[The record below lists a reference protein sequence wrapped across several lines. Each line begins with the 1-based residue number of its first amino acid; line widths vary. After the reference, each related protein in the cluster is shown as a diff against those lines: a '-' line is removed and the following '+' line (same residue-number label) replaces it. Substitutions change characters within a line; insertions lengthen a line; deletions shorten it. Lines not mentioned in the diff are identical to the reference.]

1 MVKII
6 LAHLFLLF
14 ANLIYAINY
23 SFAKDVMPTFI
34 MPSGFILLRVLGA
47 FFLFFLLHKIFIRE
61 KLEAKDLL
69 RLVVCGFFGVAVN
82 QLFFFEGLN
91 LSTPINA
98 SIIMTINPIIV
109 IIISFFMLKES
120 FGIKKIFGVLLGL
133 VGAGILILN
142 NGEID
147 LSNNLRTGNILVL
160 INASSYAF
168 YLVIV
173 KPLMTRY
180 NPITILTYIFG
191 FGILFVLPFGYNE
204 LWNVNWN
211 IIPKTIFWQIIFV
224 VFCTTFLAYLFNAY
238 ALKNL
243 NPTTVSIYIYIQ
255 PVLASVFAVFWGID
269 KIDNEKITSALIIF
283 IGVYLVSQQNR
294 PKEKLS

>member
-6 LAHLFLLF
+6 LAHIFLLF

-61 KLEAKDLL
+61 KVEAKDLL
-69 RLVVCGFFGVAVN
+69 RLVACGFFGVAVN

-180 NPITILTYIFG
+180 NPITILTYVFG
-191 FGILFVLPFGYNE
+191 FGILFVLPFGYDE
-204 LWNVNWN
+204 LWNINWN
-211 IIPKTIFWQIIFV
+211 IMPKTIFWQVIFV

-269 KIDNEKITSALIIF
+269 KINNEKITSALIIF

-294 PKEKLS
+294 PKDKLS

>member
-1 MVKII
+1 
-6 LAHLFLLF
+6 
-14 ANLIYAINY
+14 
-23 SFAKDVMPTFI
+23 MPTFI

-61 KLEAKDLL
+61 KVEAKDLL
-69 RLVVCGFFGVAVN
+69 RLIACGFFGVAVN

-120 FGIKKIFGVLLGL
+120 FGIKKIFGVLMGL
-133 VGAGILILN
+133 VGAAILILN

-180 NPITILTYIFG
+180 NPITILTYVFG
-191 FGILFVLPFGYNE
+191 FGMLFVLPFGYDE
-204 LWNVNWN
+204 LWNINWN
-211 IIPKTIFWQIIFV
+211 IMPKTIFWQVIFV

-255 PVLASVFAVFWGID
+255 PVLASIFAVFWGID
-269 KIDNEKITSALIIF
+269 KINNEKITSALIIF

-294 PKEKLS
+294 PKDKLS

>member
-61 KLEAKDLL
+61 KVEAKDLL
-69 RLVVCGFFGVAVN
+69 RLIACGFFGVAVN

>member
-6 LAHLFLLF
+6 LAHIFLLF

-61 KLEAKDLL
+61 KVEAKDLL
-69 RLVVCGFFGVAVN
+69 RLVACGFFGVAVN

-180 NPITILTYIFG
+180 NPITILTYVFG
-191 FGILFVLPFGYNE
+191 FGILFVLPFGYDE

-211 IIPKTIFWQIIFV
+211 IMPKTIFWQIIFV

-269 KIDNEKITSALIIF
+269 KINNEKITSALIIF

-294 PKEKLS
+294 PKDKLS

>member
-6 LAHLFLLF
+6 LAHIFLLF

-47 FFLFFLLHKIFIRE
+47 FFLFFLLYKIFIRE
-61 KLEAKDLL
+61 KVEAKDLL
-69 RLVVCGFFGVAVN
+69 RLIACGFFGVAVN

-98 SIIMTINPIIV
+98 SIIMTINPVIV

-180 NPITILTYIFG
+180 NPITILTYVFG
-191 FGILFVLPFGYNE
+191 FGMLFVLPFGYDE
-204 LWNVNWN
+204 LWNINWN
-211 IIPKTIFWQIIFV
+211 IMPKTIFWQVIFV

-255 PVLASVFAVFWGID
+255 PVLASVFAVFWRID
-269 KIDNEKITSALIIF
+269 KINNEKIISALIIF

-294 PKEKLS
+294 PKDKLS

>member
-1 MVKII
+1 
-6 LAHLFLLF
+6 
-14 ANLIYAINY
+14 
-23 SFAKDVMPTFI
+23 MPTFI

-61 KLEAKDLL
+61 KVEAKDLL
-69 RLVVCGFFGVAVN
+69 RLVACSFFGVAVN

-191 FGILFVLPFGYNE
+191 FGILFVLPFGYDE

-255 PVLASVFAVFWGID
+255 PVLASIFAVFWGID
-269 KIDNEKITSALIIF
+269 KINNEKITSALIIF

-294 PKEKLS
+294 PKDKLS

>member
-6 LAHLFLLF
+6 LAHIFLLF

-61 KLEAKDLL
+61 KIEAKDLL
-69 RLVVCGFFGVAVN
+69 RLVACGFFGVAVN

-180 NPITILTYIFG
+180 NPITILTYVFG
-191 FGILFVLPFGYNE
+191 FGMLFVLPFGYDE
-204 LWNVNWN
+204 LWNINWN
-211 IIPKTIFWQIIFV
+211 IMPKTIFWQVIFV

-269 KIDNEKITSALIIF
+269 KINNEKITSALIIF

-294 PKEKLS
+294 PKDKLS

>member
-6 LAHLFLLF
+6 LAHIFLLF

-61 KLEAKDLL
+61 KVEAKDLL
-69 RLVVCGFFGVAVN
+69 RLIACGFFGVAVN

-120 FGIKKIFGVLLGL
+120 FGIKKIFGVLMGL
-133 VGAGILILN
+133 VGAAILILN

-180 NPITILTYIFG
+180 NPITILTYVFG
-191 FGILFVLPFGYNE
+191 FGMLFVLPFGYDE
-204 LWNVNWN
+204 LWNINWN
-211 IIPKTIFWQIIFV
+211 IMPKTIFWQVIFV

-255 PVLASVFAVFWGID
+255 PVLASIFAVFWGID
-269 KIDNEKITSALIIF
+269 KINNEKITSALIIF

-294 PKEKLS
+294 PKDKLS

>member
-1 MVKII
+1 LVKII
-6 LAHLFLLF
+6 LAHISLLF

-34 MPSGFILLRVLGA
+34 MPSGFILLRVVGA
-47 FFLFFLLHKIFIRE
+47 FLLFFLLYKIFIHE
-61 KLEAKDLL
+61 KIEIKDLL
-69 RLVVCGFFGVAVN
+69 RLVACGFFGVAVN

-109 IIISFFMLKES
+109 IIISFFILKES

-133 VGAGILILN
+133 VGAGLLILN
-142 NGEID
+142 KGEID

-173 KPLMTRY
+173 KPLMTKY
-180 NPITILTYIFG
+180 NPITILTYVFG
-191 FGILFVLPFGYNE
+191 FGMIFVFPFGYEHLCNID
-204 LWNVNWN
+204 WNTM
-211 IIPKTIFWQIIFV
+211 PKTIFLQVIFV

-255 PVLASVFAVFWGID
+255 PVLASIFAVFWGID
-269 KIDNEKITSALIIF
+269 KVNNEKIAAAIIIF
-283 IGVYLVSQQNR
+283 FGVYLVSKQNR
-294 PKEKLS
+294 RKDKLS

>member
-6 LAHLFLLF
+6 LAHISLLF

-34 MPSGFILLRVLGA
+34 MPAGFILLRVLGA
-47 FFLFFLLHKIFIRE
+47 FFLFFLLYKIFIRE
-61 KLEAKDLL
+61 KVEAKDLL
-69 RLVVCGFFGVAVN
+69 RLVACGFFGVAVN

-98 SIIMTINPIIV
+98 SIIMTMNPIIV
-109 IIISFFMLKES
+109 IVISFFMLKES
-120 FGIKKIFGVLLGL
+120 FGIKKISGVLLGL

-147 LSNNLRTGNILVL
+147 LSTNLRTGNILVL

-173 KPLMTRY
+173 KPLMASY
-180 NPITILTYIFG
+180 KPITILTYVFG
-191 FGILFVLPFGYNE
+191 FGMIFVLPFGYDE
-204 LWNVNWN
+204 LCNIDWNMM
-211 IIPKTIFWQIIFV
+211 PKTIFWQVIFV

-255 PVLASVFAVFWGID
+255 PVLASVFAVFWGIE
-269 KIDNEKITSALIIF
+269 KINNEKITSAVIIF

-294 PKEKLS
+294 PKDKLS

>member
-6 LAHLFLLF
+6 LAHIFLLF

-47 FFLFFLLHKIFIRE
+47 FFLFFVLHKIFIRE
-61 KLEAKDLL
+61 KVEAKDLL
-69 RLVVCGFFGVAVN
+69 RLVACGFFGVAVN

-180 NPITILTYIFG
+180 NPITILTYVFG
-191 FGILFVLPFGYNE
+191 FGILFVLPFGYDE
-204 LWNVNWN
+204 LWNINWN
-211 IIPKTIFWQIIFV
+211 IMPKTIFWQVIFV

-269 KIDNEKITSALIIF
+269 KINNEKIISALIIF

-294 PKEKLS
+294 PKDKLS

>member
-6 LAHLFLLF
+6 LAHISLLF

-34 MPSGFILLRVLGA
+34 MPSGFILLRVVGA
-47 FFLFFLLHKIFIRE
+47 FLLFFLLYKIFIHE
-61 KLEAKDLL
+61 KIEIKDLL
-69 RLVVCGFFGVAVN
+69 RLVACGFFGVAVN

-109 IIISFFMLKES
+109 IIISFFILKES

-133 VGAGILILN
+133 VGAGLLILN
-142 NGEID
+142 KGEID

-173 KPLMTRY
+173 KPLMTKY
-180 NPITILTYIFG
+180 NPITILTYVFG
-191 FGILFVLPFGYNE
+191 FGMDDRDGSVLGLEQGGDGHAHDVRPADHHGSFTRND
-204 LWNVNWN
+204 NVG
-211 IIPKTIFWQIIFV
+211 PLQQLQTPDRR
-224 VFCTTFLAYLFNAY
+224 TRHRRRLLAA
-238 ALKNL
+238 
-243 NPTTVSIYIYIQ
+243 PQT
-255 PVLASVFAVFWGID
+255 
-269 KIDNEKITSALIIF
+269 
-283 IGVYLVSQQNR
+283 
-294 PKEKLS
+294 

>member
-6 LAHLFLLF
+6 LAHIFLLF

-61 KLEAKDLL
+61 KVVAKDLL
-69 RLVVCGFFGVAVN
+69 RLVACGFFGVAVN

-180 NPITILTYIFG
+180 NPITILTYVFG
-191 FGILFVLPFGYNE
+191 FGILFVLPFGYDE
-204 LWNVNWN
+204 LCNINWN
-211 IIPKTIFWQIIFV
+211 IMPKTIFWQIIFV

-269 KIDNEKITSALIIF
+269 KINNEKITSALIIF
-283 IGVYLVSQQNR
+283 IGVYLVSQHNR
-294 PKEKLS
+294 PKDKLS

>member
-6 LAHLFLLF
+6 LAHMFLLF

-61 KLEAKDLL
+61 KVVAKDLL
-69 RLVVCGFFGVAVN
+69 RLVACGFFGVAVN

-120 FGIKKIFGVLLGL
+120 FGIKKIFGVLMGL

-180 NPITILTYIFG
+180 NPITILTYVFG
-191 FGILFVLPFGYNE
+191 FGMLFVLPFGYDE
-204 LWNVNWN
+204 LCNINWN
-211 IIPKTIFWQIIFV
+211 IMPKTIFWQIIFV

-269 KIDNEKITSALIIF
+269 KINNEKITSALIIF

-294 PKEKLS
+294 PKDKLS

>member
-1 MVKII
+1 M
-6 LAHLFLLF
+6 FLLF

-61 KLEAKDLL
+61 KVVAKDLL
-69 RLVVCGFFGVAVN
+69 RLVACGFFGVAVN

-120 FGIKKIFGVLLGL
+120 FGIKKIFGVLMGL

-173 KPLMTRY
+173 KPLMTSY
-180 NPITILTYIFG
+180 NPITILTYVFG
-191 FGILFVLPFGYNE
+191 FGILFVLPFGYDE
-204 LWNVNWN
+204 LCNINWN
-211 IIPKTIFWQIIFV
+211 IMPKTIFWQIIFV

-269 KIDNEKITSALIIF
+269 KINNEKITSALIIF

-294 PKEKLS
+294 PKDKLS

>member
-6 LAHLFLLF
+6 LAHIFLLF

-47 FFLFFLLHKIFIRE
+47 FFLFFLLHKIFICE
-61 KLEAKDLL
+61 KVEAKDLL
-69 RLVVCGFFGVAVN
+69 RLVACGFFGVAVN

-180 NPITILTYIFG
+180 NPITILTYVFG
-191 FGILFVLPFGYNE
+191 FGILFVLPFGYDE

-211 IIPKTIFWQIIFV
+211 IMPKTIFWQIIFV

-269 KIDNEKITSALIIF
+269 KINNEKITSALIIF

-294 PKEKLS
+294 PKDKLS

>member
-6 LAHLFLLF
+6 LAHIFLLF

-61 KLEAKDLL
+61 KVEAKDLL
-69 RLVVCGFFGVAVN
+69 RLVACGFFGVAVN

-180 NPITILTYIFG
+180 NPITILAYVFG
-191 FGILFVLPFGYNE
+191 FGILFVLPFGYDE

-211 IIPKTIFWQIIFV
+211 IMPKTIFWQIIFV

-269 KIDNEKITSALIIF
+269 KINNEKITSALIIF

-294 PKEKLS
+294 PKDKLS